1 MVTLSRFGP
10 GTLIYAVA
18 FFATALGPRSSVAE
32 LYPEFHQQSP
42 TVDRLESGEQ
52 VRAAVGPSSMAFQA
66 HGAWWLMSIRSQT
79 GEAQADSHETS
90 LRAATRPGTTSQ
102 HQYNCNRSGE
112 LTQ

>member
-1 MVTLSRFGP
+1 
-10 GTLIYAVA
+10 
-18 FFATALGPRSSVAE
+18 
-32 LYPEFHQQSP
+32 
-42 TVDRLESGEQ
+42 
-52 VRAAVGPSSMAFQA
+52 MAFQA